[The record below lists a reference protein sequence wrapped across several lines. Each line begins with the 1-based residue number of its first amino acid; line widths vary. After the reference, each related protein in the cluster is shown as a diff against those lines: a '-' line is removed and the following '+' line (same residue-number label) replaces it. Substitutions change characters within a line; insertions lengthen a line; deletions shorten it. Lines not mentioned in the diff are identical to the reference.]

1 MPSVRRERLLSG
13 LPRPLHSTLGTTF
26 SPMPVP
32 SPPPF
37 QGHPAW
43 PYVQAGHLT
52 HLGRD
57 LSREGPLSWRRD
69 GGWGGASQ
77 SQGHSKAILVACVS
91 QRPSPSILA
100 VLGCCR
106 VGPTVAPVPCLLRPR
121 PLGPPGSPFGTH
133 TLDTGV
139 QLGFWTTENLYNSLY
154 IYS

>member
-1 MPSVRRERLLSG
+1 MSKFLPSVRRERLLSG
-13 LPRPLHSTLGTTF
+13 LPRPLPSTLGTTF

-43 PYVQAGHLT
+43 PHVQAGHLT

-57 LSREGPLSWRRD
+57 LSREGPLSWQ
-69 GGWGGASQ
+69 GGVSQ

-91 QRPSPSILA
+91 QRPSPPI
-100 VLGCCR
+100 LGCAR
-106 VGPTVAPVPCLLRPR
+106 LLQGRPAVALVPCLLRPR